1 MTTFTSEDRLAAM
14 QELANLAQE
23 EEMSITALSGEMRTK
38 FEKQFPDLIDNHIAW
53 MCFREGWQRGAE
65 SAYAEA
71 YHLDEWEW
79 K

>member
-1 MTTFTSEDRLAAM
+1 MTTFTSEDRESA
-14 QELANLAQE
+14 ELP
-23 EEMSITALSGEMRTK
+23 ITALSKEIREA
-38 FEKQFPDLIDNHIAW
+38 FIRQFPDLYNNHIAF

-65 SAYAEA
+65 AAYAEA